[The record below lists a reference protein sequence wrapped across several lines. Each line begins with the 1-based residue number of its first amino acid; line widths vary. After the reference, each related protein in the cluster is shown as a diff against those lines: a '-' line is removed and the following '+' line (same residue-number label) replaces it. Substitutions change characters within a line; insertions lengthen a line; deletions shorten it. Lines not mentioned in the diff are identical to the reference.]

1 MLKISQEI
9 IKLEKN
15 KKINLIFPFCDRH
28 TLSIM
33 LHLSEFDNTNIY
45 FGSWNQTTINPN
57 IIESLKTD
65 FGMQEII
72 SHKKDLQKI
81 ISEN

>member
-1 MLKISQEI
+1 MLKISNEI
-9 IKLEKN
+9 LNIEKN
-15 KKINLIFPFCDRH
+15 KKINLIFPFCNRH

-33 LHLSEFDNTNIY
+33 LRLSEFDNANIY

-57 IIESLKTD
+57 IMESLKTD
-65 FGMQEII
+65 FGMHEII
-72 SHKKDLQKI
+72 SPKKDLQKI

>member
-1 MLKISQEI
+1 MLKIPNEI
-9 IKLEKN
+9 LNLEKN
-15 KKINLIFPFCDRH
+15 KKINLIFPFCNRH

-33 LHLSEFDNTNIY
+33 LRLSEFDNANIY

-57 IIESLKTD
+57 IMESLKTD
-65 FGMQEII
+65 FGMQGII
-72 SHKKDLQKI
+72 SPKKDLQKI